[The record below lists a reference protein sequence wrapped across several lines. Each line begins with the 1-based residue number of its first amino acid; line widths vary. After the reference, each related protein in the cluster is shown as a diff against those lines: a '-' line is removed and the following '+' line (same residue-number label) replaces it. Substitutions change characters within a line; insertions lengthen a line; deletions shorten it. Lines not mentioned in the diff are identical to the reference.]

1 MYNFKQFI
9 LELDLVFGK
18 IDYLNL
24 LPFHVFMKRFTRSS
38 QQSMSMHYRRGV
50 PAKINEKFLS
60 RRVDAAFISSIHAQK
75 HKHVNLGIIAKKE
88 VLSVLVVPNVKNEKD
103 IESATSNV
111 LAQILDIKGKIL
123 IGDKALKYYLQGKPN
138 IDLAAQWNARHK
150 LPFVFALLC
159 YHKDRQL
166 YKNIERQFSKRKIK
180 IPQYL
185 LNEASL
191 RTEVSKKDILN
202 YLSYIS
208 YDLDNKAK
216 KGLSLFYKSVK
227 K

>member
-1 MYNFKQFI
+1 M
-9 LELDLVFGK
+9 VFGK

-111 LAQILDIKGKIL
+111 LAKVLDIKGKIL
-123 IGDKALKYYLQGKPN
+123 IGDKALKHYLEGKPN
-138 IDLAAQWNARHK
+138 IDLAAQWNTRHK

-191 RTEVSKKDILN
+191 RTEISKKDILN